1 MSHLTEDRSRPNI
14 KIQRSGTEML
24 DEFRGLLPAANLE
37 RYPCSAHS
45 GKVIIK

>member
-24 DEFRGLLPAANLE
+24 DEFRGLLPATDLGVRPTLNSLGNE
-37 RYPCSAHS
+37 LL
-45 GKVIIK
+45 

>member
-24 DEFRGLLPAANLE
+24 DEFRGLLPATDLGVKLKLIWSVKL
-37 RYPCSAHS
+37 YQ
-45 GKVIIK
+45 